1 MSMASS
7 IGKAINDKSKKSI
20 LNLVK
25 SYKSIEYGMEK
36 NIYKWA
42 ILRKTG
48 LSEEIF
54 DGFIKDHKTFIK
66 EKPQYFI

>member
-1 MSMASS
+1 MAS
-7 IGKAINDKSKKSI
+7 IIKKAINDKSKKGI
-20 LNLVK
+20 LDLVK
-25 SYKSIEYGMEK
+25 YYESIEFGMEK

-48 LSEEIF
+48 LTEGIF
-54 DGFIKDHKTFIK
+54 DEFIKDPKTFIK